1 MTLRYIYQLSPRDL
15 LSDFFETQRAHN
27 IRNIRKANQELFSG
41 LIPNILNS
49 LDMDHNALIDL
60 IRKSKQECEN

>member
-41 LIPNILNS
+41 LKNLSII
-49 LDMDHNALIDL
+49 
-60 IRKSKQECEN
+60 